1 MPESEAEAQAP
12 LTKRQQEKVYKP
24 EQKWSDSFALK
35 VAIQDFNAAERF
47 RTINHD
53 WRWRAHFRLYEA
65 WTEQKFWEGTRVPR
79 SSVPIYLAFE
89 QVEAMLPQIMS
100 GIFADNP
107 WFQAD
112 PEPGGS
118 AAEARAVQGRIL
130 AQMERTHA
138 ENMIGAWVKSGLI
151 FGDGILEL
159 SWLQKETTEQR
170 FTGRWEAV
178 PGVTG
183 VGGFRR
189 VLEMKDYT
197 ELDNRPVLKNRL
209 LTEHYIDPNC
219 QTLNPQDARYNI
231 TRTLP
236 TVDEI
241 VALRANDEYSVPDD
255 GTLVQMSRD
264 KSSTQGT
271 ITEAVGGEG
280 SYSPNVDQTVDPG
293 GKRVELIR
301 YWTNDRLV
309 DILNRRHI
317 LYNHPNP
324 YGFQPFYHFP
334 YASIP
339 GRFYCLGMCDIL
351 DGEQRLQESIINARI
366 DELAINLH
374 RPLIKRRGISIPTY
388 MLRNRPGQVLE
399 ADNPRDDFVFPPT
412 PEMNTGAYIE
422 TNASQ
427 GRAEKVVGQS
437 STVSSG
443 TPAAGGNSANRTAA
457 GIAVQAQAGANRV
470 QRLVKVGESLGLE
483 PMLRDVLRLN
493 KIFPPVGEES
503 PDVNA
508 ELLINTSVK
517 FFMRASAKMQSRAS
531 LMQTLP
537 LIMQTMMN
545 PALLSELA
553 IQGQTVSF
561 GELMHMVLDMTGYK
575 NRGDLIRPLTEQ
587 EQQRMNQPPQEETIR
602 MQMQKDRI
610 ASQEKIT
617 GAKIEAENQRAEDK
631 EDGNV
636 ARAVLPAAL
645 KLVSDDT
652 IEG

>member
-1 MPESEAEAQAP
+1 
-12 LTKRQQEKVYKP
+12 
-24 EQKWSDSFALK
+24 
-35 VAIQDFNAAERF
+35 
-47 RTINHD
+47 
-53 WRWRAHFRLYEA
+53 
-65 WTEQKFWEGTRVPR
+65 
-79 SSVPIYLAFE
+79 
-89 QVEAMLPQIMS
+89 
-100 GIFADNP
+100 
-107 WFQAD
+107 
-112 PEPGGS
+112 
-118 AAEARAVQGRIL
+118 
-130 AQMERTHA
+130 
-138 ENMIGAWVKSGLI
+138 
-151 FGDGILEL
+151 
-159 SWLQKETTEQR
+159 
-170 FTGRWEAV
+170 
-178 PGVTG
+178 
-183 VGGFRR
+183 
-189 VLEMKDYT
+189 
-197 ELDNRPVLKNRL
+197 
-209 LTEHYIDPNC
+209 
-219 QTLNPQDARYNI
+219 
-231 TRTLP
+231 
-236 TVDEI
+236 
-241 VALRANDEYSVPDD
+241 
-255 GTLVQMSRD
+255 
-264 KSSTQGT
+264 
-271 ITEAVGGEG
+271 
-280 SYSPNVDQTVDPG
+280 
-293 GKRVELIR
+293 
-301 YWTNDRLV
+301 
-309 DILNRRHI
+309 
-317 LYNHPNP
+317 
-324 YGFQPFYHFP
+324 
-334 YASIP
+334 
-339 GRFYCLGMCDIL
+339 
-351 DGEQRLQESIINARI
+351 
-366 DELAINLH
+366 
-374 RPLIKRRGISIPTY
+374 

>member
-1 MPESEAEAQAP
+1 
-12 LTKRQQEKVYKP
+12 
-24 EQKWSDSFALK
+24 
-35 VAIQDFNAAERF
+35 
-47 RTINHD
+47 
-53 WRWRAHFRLYEA
+53 
-65 WTEQKFWEGTRVPR
+65 
-79 SSVPIYLAFE
+79 
-89 QVEAMLPQIMS
+89 
-100 GIFADNP
+100 
-107 WFQAD
+107 
-112 PEPGGS
+112 
-118 AAEARAVQGRIL
+118 
-130 AQMERTHA
+130 
-138 ENMIGAWVKSGLI
+138 
-151 FGDGILEL
+151 
-159 SWLQKETTEQR
+159 
-170 FTGRWEAV
+170 
-178 PGVTG
+178 
-183 VGGFRR
+183 
-189 VLEMKDYT
+189 
-197 ELDNRPVLKNRL
+197 
-209 LTEHYIDPNC
+209 
-219 QTLNPQDARYNI
+219 
-231 TRTLP
+231 
-236 TVDEI
+236 
-241 VALRANDEYSVPDD
+241 
-255 GTLVQMSRD
+255 
-264 KSSTQGT
+264 
-271 ITEAVGGEG
+271 
-280 SYSPNVDQTVDPG
+280 VDPG

-610 ASQEKIT
+610 SSQEKIT

-652 IEG
+652 IEGQI